1 MPAAFF
7 ILIACQLLG
16 ESLRLVLALPVPGP
30 VIGLFL
36 LAGALAWRNAG
47 AAAAEPTPLD
57 RAAGALLTYMG
68 LLFVPAG
75 VGLITELDLLRREW
89 LPIVGGLVGS
99 TVLGLVVTGLVMHRL
114 SRATAPQDAAETAR

>member
-16 ESLRLVLALPVPGP
+16 ESLRLLLALPVPGP

-36 LAGALAWRNAG
+36 LAGALARRD
-47 AAAAEPTPLD
+47 AAAAPTPLD
-57 RAAGALLTYMG
+57 RAAGALLAYMG

-75 VGLITELDLLRREW
+75 VGLITQLDLLRREW
-89 LPIVGGLVGS
+89 LPIIGGLVGS
-99 TVLGLVVTGLVMHRL
+99 TVLGLVVTGLVMHHL
-114 SRATAPQDAAETAR
+114 SRATAPEAAS

>member
-16 ESLRLVLALPVPGP
+16 ESLRLLLALPVPGP

-36 LAGALAWRNAG
+36 LAGALAWRDAD
-47 AAAAEPTPLD
+47 AAPTPLD
-57 RAAGALLTYMG
+57 RAASALLTYMG

-99 TVLGLVVTGLVMHRL
+99 TLLGLVVTGLVMHRL
-114 SRATAPQDAAETAR
+114 SRTTVPETMP